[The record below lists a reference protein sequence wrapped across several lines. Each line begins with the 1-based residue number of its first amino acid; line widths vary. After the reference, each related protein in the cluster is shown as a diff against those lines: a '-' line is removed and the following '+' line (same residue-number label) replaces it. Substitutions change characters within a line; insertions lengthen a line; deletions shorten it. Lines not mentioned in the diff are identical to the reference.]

1 MKHNNSSYWLGEDF
15 YNDDIDILTGEVPKK
30 PKGKDP
36 MKLAGYRRAIGN
48 FVRIVTGKDIPV
60 RYTQSGDSY
69 TDGDVVTISASLK
82 DKDFDPAVGLALHE
96 GSHVKLTDFEVLTDL
111 DNWIQR
117 HDQVM
122 ETLAEKHEAIESRW
136 QASDYVK
143 PILKDLLNVI
153 EDRRIDAWVYK
164 NAPGYQGYY
173 ASLYDKYF
181 NAKVIDKGLKSD
193 EYTSY
198 DWDSY
203 MFRIV
208 NLTNTNRRLD
218 VMNMATIWKMID
230 LKNISRLKST
240 QDALELAWDVFNCCE
255 QHIPAMKKPEVN
267 EPKAEDGEGSPEE
280 VVSKNKRE
288 KKGEKFDDGGSMQE
302 DDGSIAEGDEAKKG
316 QGDEEGNNEM
326 PMDLDLM
333 NDRQKAQLEKAIE
346 KQKKFQKGEV
356 KKTGV
361 SRKLLEQIQAMEES
375 GVEVKDVEYEQER
388 YAGTYYRKT
397 ASVTVIK
404 NLTKR
409 LMETVDCGMWS
420 SWRDNDK
427 AVKDGMRKGIM
438 LGKKLKVRSEERNT
452 KFNRLRSGRIDKRMI
467 ANAGFGAEAIFEKI
481 ESFAYNPG
489 IIHISID
496 NSGSMS
502 GGNFQNAM
510 TTAIAIAKACDMIEN
525 MDCVISLRAG
535 SSFGNDR
542 GYGTAVMLVAYDSRK
557 HGMAQIKTCFPKLC
571 VSGSTPEGLC
581 FDAIMKDILDAS
593 RGKDA
598 YFVNMSD
605 GCPYFEGYYGEG
617 AFTHTRAQV
626 KKMVREGIKVISY
639 FITQG
644 RTYGSDKENF
654 QKMYGKE
661 AQFIDTS
668 KIAEVAKTMNSKFL
682 EVA

>member
-1 MKHNNSSYWLGEDF
+1 MKHKNSSFWLGDDF
-15 YNDDIDILTGEVPKK
+15 YEDQIDILTGESSEKR
-30 PKGKDP
+30 KGKDP
-36 MKLAGYRRAIGN
+36 VKLAGYRRAIGN
-48 FVRIVTGKDIPV
+48 FVRIVTGEDIPV
-60 RYTQSGDSY
+60 RYTKSGDSY

-96 GSHVKLTDFEVLTDL
+96 GSHVKLTDFSVLGDL

-122 ETLAEKHEAIESRW
+122 EALAEKHETIESRW
-136 QASDYVK
+136 EASDYVK
-143 PILKDLLNVI
+143 PILTDLLNVI

-198 DWDSY
+198 EWDSY

-208 NLTNTNRRLD
+208 NLTNPNRRLD

-230 LKNISRLKST
+230 LANISRLKST
-240 QDALELAWDVFNCCE
+240 LDALELAWNVFNCCE
-255 QHIPAMKKPEVN
+255 QHIPAMKKPVVN
-267 EPKAEDGEGSPEE
+267 KPKDGEQSAEE
-280 VVSKNKRE
+280 ETSNVSDQAGN
-288 KKGEKFDDGGSMQE
+288 GDKFDDSGNMPS
-302 DDGSIAEGDEAKKG
+302 DDGSKAEGDEAMKG
-316 QGDEEGNNEM
+316 TGDQEGNNEM
-326 PMDLDLM
+326 PQDLDLLS
-333 NDRQKAQLEKAIE
+333 DRLKDQLEKAIE
-346 KQKKFQKGEV
+346 KQKKFQKGEI

-361 SRKLLEQIQAMEES
+361 SRKMLDQIQSMEES
-375 GVEVKDVEYEQER
+375 GVEIKSVEYEQER

-397 ASVTVIK
+397 ANVTVIK

-409 LMETVDCGMWS
+409 LIETVESGMWN
-420 SWRDNDK
+420 SWYNNDMP
-427 AVKDGMRKGIM
+427 VKDGIRKGIM

-452 KFNRLRSGRIDKRMI
+452 KFNRLRSGKIDKRMI
-467 ANAGFGAEAIFEKI
+467 ANAGYGAEAIFEKI

-502 GGNFQNAM
+502 GRNFRNAM
-510 TTAIAIAKACDMIEN
+510 TTAVAIAKACDMIEN

-535 SSFGNDR
+535 SSFGNTS
-542 GYGTAVMLVAYDSRK
+542 GYGTAVMLIAYDSRK
-557 HGMAQIKTCFPKLC
+557 HGMAHIKTCFPMLC

-581 FDAIMKDILDAS
+581 FDAVMNEIVDSS

-605 GCPYFEGYYGEG
+605 GCPYFDGYYGEG
-617 AFTHTRAQV
+617 AYTHTRAQV

-639 FITQG
+639 FIADG
-644 RTYGSDKENF
+644 RSWGRDKENF

-668 KIAEVAKTMNSKFL
+668 KITEVAKTMNSKFL
-682 EVA
+682 EV